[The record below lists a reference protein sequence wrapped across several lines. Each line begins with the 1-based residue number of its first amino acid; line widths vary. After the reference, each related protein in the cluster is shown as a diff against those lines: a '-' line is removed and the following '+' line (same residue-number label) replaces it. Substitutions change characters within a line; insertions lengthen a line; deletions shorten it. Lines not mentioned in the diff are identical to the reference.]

1 MKNKINELFK
11 KVLPNK
17 NLNIFIFL
25 IVIIG
30 ITFGTLFFLNT
41 TPDDKKIISDSI
53 VLWKQGLD
61 NINFGQVFVN
71 ALFSNF
77 LYLFLIY
84 IFGISLIG
92 IIVNVFLIF
101 FKGFVIGFNISTFI
115 SIFNLKGILYSFEYV
130 VFSQILLIIAIT
142 ILGIYS
148 IIFSFEVI
156 KSLTKKKVFD
166 FKLFFKKYNIIF
178 SISFGLVFISS
189 LFEAFLFPILLKLT
203 S

>member
-1 MKNKINELFK
+1 MKNKINELLK

-17 NLNIFIFL
+17 NLNIFIIL

-30 ITFGTLFFLNT
+30 VLFGTIFFLNT
-41 TPDDKKIISDSI
+41 TPDDKKNISDSI
-53 VLWKQGLD
+53 ILWKQGI
-61 NINFGQVFVN
+61 NNTNFGQVFIN

-92 IIVNVFLIF
+92 IVVNIFLIF
-101 FKGFVIGFNISTFI
+101 FKGFIIGFNIATFI
-115 SIFNLKGILYSFEYV
+115 SLFSFKGILYSFEYV
-130 VFSQILLIIAIT
+130 VFSQILLIIAIS

-148 IIFSFEVI
+148 IIFSYEVL

-166 FKLFFKKYNIIF
+166 FKIFLKKYNIIF
-178 SISFGLVFISS
+178 LISFGFIFLSS